1 MVVLS
6 NIFSLRPNVL
16 DTIFVEAR
24 YKNDNSKAIRIMCNE
39 DGFWEPY
46 ATLTVCVPNTEL
58 KENEILVKTYS
69 ENAHLKQLI
78 NTDMFSNTGETVI
91 SEYIEAEILEI
102 KDSSKF
108 INYEE
113 FNKIISEE

>member
-1 MVVLS
+1 
-6 NIFSLRPNVL
+6 
-16 DTIFVEAR
+16 
-24 YKNDNSKAIRIMCNE
+24 MCNE